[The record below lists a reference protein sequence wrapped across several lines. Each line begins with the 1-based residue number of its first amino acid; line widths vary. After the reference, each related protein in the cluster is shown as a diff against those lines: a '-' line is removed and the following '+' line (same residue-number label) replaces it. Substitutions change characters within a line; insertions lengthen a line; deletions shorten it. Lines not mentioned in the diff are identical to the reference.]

1 VLELTKSSTR
11 DSLGQT
17 DRLFSS
23 SPLLRGNLSSP
34 LLTRKKK
41 LESDDDFS
49 MKDVEPT
56 VKLKLLIFLRNS
68 RKFCGVARMASPMD
82 WNNTDDHWQ
91 ENSWR
96 GCVCSE
102 QSSS

>member
-1 VLELTKSSTR
+1 MDL
-11 DSLGQT
+11 LGQT

-34 LLTRKKK
+34 LLIRKKQ
-41 LESDDDFS
+41 LEYDDDFS
-49 MKDVEPT
+49 MKDVETT

-82 WNNTDDHWQ
+82 WNNTDNHWQ
-91 ENSWR
+91 EDSWR
-96 GCVCSE
+96 GFVCSE